1 MATGEFAKRGRALE
15 DAFFHHVD
23 EQLTEQMRQRNAA
36 AETKQALAAA
46 CPWASAETLSAVQD
60 AEITA
65 ESLASLT
72 LIPLVHVAWADG
84 RVELNERNAILKA
97 AHDNKLPEDSDG
109 YRLLDSW
116 LINEPPASLFAA
128 WKEYIAALEAELS
141 GNARANLKQHVL
153 EATHAVAKAAGGILG
168 IHAISEK
175 ESQALSE
182 IEAAFDV

>member
-1 MATGEFAKRGRALE
+1 M
-15 DAFFHHVD
+15 
-23 EQLTEQMRQRNAA
+23 
-36 AETKQALAAA
+36 
-46 CPWASAETLSAVQD
+46 
-60 AEITA
+60 
-65 ESLASLT
+65 
-72 LIPLVHVAWADG
+72 
-84 RVELNERNAILKA
+84 
-97 AHDNKLPEDSDG
+97 PEDSDG

-116 LINEPPASLFAA
+116 LINEPPASLFVA